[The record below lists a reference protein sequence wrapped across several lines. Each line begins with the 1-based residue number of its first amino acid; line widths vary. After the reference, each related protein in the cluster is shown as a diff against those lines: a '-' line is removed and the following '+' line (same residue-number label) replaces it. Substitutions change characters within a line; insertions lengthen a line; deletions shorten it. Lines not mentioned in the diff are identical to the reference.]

1 MLPEVLRTAKDLAV
15 VAAGQRTSVLHSRTG
30 RPAVQPRSWGQ
41 PVGRSGALA
50 CWAQRSSRRSR
61 HDDRVTL
68 DVEVGVRACRRLHFD
83 ESRRAEGAQPSHIEP
98 QPLPD
103 LEQILRVVC
112 RDATVPL
119 LDACRSQRSS
129 ERSASCSSAA
139 ARALPRL
146 PWPRGP
152 SSRTSAAGSAIAIA
166 LFAAAARHACGM
178 RLRGSKGAGLAC
190 SHASR
195 C

>member
-1 MLPEVLRTAKDLAV
+1 MRYGAGVLSSGADQSAV
-15 VAAGQRTSVLHSRTG
+15 ATSVELGLRARRHFGLH
-30 RPAVQPRSWGQ
+30 P
-41 PVGRSGALA
+41 L
-50 CWAQRSSRRSR
+50 
-61 HDDRVTL
+61 
-68 DVEVGVRACRRLHFD
+68 
-83 ESRRAEGAQPSHIEP
+83 RRAEGAQPSHIEP
-98 QPLPD
+98 QPFPD

-152 SSRTSAAGSAIAIA
+152 STGASAAGSAIAIA

-178 RLRGSKGAGLAC
+178 RLRGSRGACLAC